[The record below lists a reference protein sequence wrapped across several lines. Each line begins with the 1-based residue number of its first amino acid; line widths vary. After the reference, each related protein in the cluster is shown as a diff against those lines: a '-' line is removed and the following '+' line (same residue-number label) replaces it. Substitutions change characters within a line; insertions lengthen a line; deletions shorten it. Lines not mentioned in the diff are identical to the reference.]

1 VFETPLLSITLFVG
15 DQNIFA
21 AFELYLP
28 AEAADI
34 FFCCNAS
41 ICRFVL
47 LSAFVI
53 DLVGFRMPV
62 FLDPFLCQLYA
73 VLRLLQQQP

>member
-34 FFCCNAS
+34 FFVVMLL
-41 ICRFVL
+41 FV
-47 LSAFVI
+47 V
-53 DLVGFRMPV
+53 
-62 FLDPFLCQLYA
+62 LCFYLP
-73 VLRLLQQQP
+73 L

>member
-1 VFETPLLSITLFVG
+1 MFETPLLSITLFVG

-34 FFCCNAS
+34 FVVDTDKFCKANLSYRSSYDKKQNMLLVVSRFSADKEIENA
-41 ICRFVL
+41 INV
-47 LSAFVI
+47 
-53 DLVGFRMPV
+53 
-62 FLDPFLCQLYA
+62 
-73 VLRLLQQQP
+73 